1 MGFKPTTF
9 HSLNMNQV
17 GFSTIQQLSLKD
29 FIFRV
34 EESFFIS
41 IYVVLFNNKKT

>member
-9 HSLNMNQV
+9 HSLIMSQY
-17 GFSTIQQLSLKD
+17 SIQQLPLKD
-29 FIFRV
+29 FLFQV
-34 EESFFIS
+34 EELFLRS